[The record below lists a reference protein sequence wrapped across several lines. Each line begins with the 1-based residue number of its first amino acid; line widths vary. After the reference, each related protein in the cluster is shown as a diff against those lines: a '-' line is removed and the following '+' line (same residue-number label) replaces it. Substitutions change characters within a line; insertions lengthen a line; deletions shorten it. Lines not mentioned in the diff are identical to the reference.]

1 MQRMSNGMKNMR
13 AMLLMLFAAIS
24 LSVSA
29 QTITLTGNV
38 KDNIGEPVIGASV
51 IEKGNTGNGTITDL
65 DGNFTLKLNAKAT
78 VIISYIGMKT
88 QEIAL
93 NGQKKINVTLSDDAK
108 ALEEVI
114 VIGYGT
120 AKKKD
125 ITGSVATVG
134 ADALAAIPVS
144 SAAEAM
150 TGKLAGVQIT
160 STEGSPDA
168 ELKIRVRGGGS
179 ITGSNTPL
187 FIVDGFPV
195 ESINDIPASD
205 IEDITVLKDASSTAI
220 YGARGANG
228 VIIVTTKG
236 GKEGK
241 LSVNYNAYV
250 GYKKIAKTLDVLG
263 AGDYAR
269 WQYELFSLRDKVKDY
284 VSTFGNYQDI
294 DLYDNVATN
303 DWQEQ
308 IYGRTGNT
316 FNHNLSITGGTDK
329 FKYAAN
335 YSHVNEKAIMQG
347 SSFRRDNLSLKLS
360 HKMNKRITVDLSV
373 RYADTKTNGAGT
385 TEQNQKSSAD
395 SRLKNSMIYPTIP
408 LGDLLD
414 SNVDDS
420 NFQLYNPL
428 VSLADNDRIQRRKT
442 YNMNGSFAWEIIDN
456 LRFKTEVGLE
466 DYRNEDNRFYGKTTY
481 YVKNVPGSEAKELP
495 AAIITNSSRNT
506 FRNTNT
512 LTYDFKKLLGDN
524 HHLNL
529 LVGQEMLKTNSKD
542 LTNTLHGFPSE
553 FALSDAI
560 KLTPLAKEAFVNNF
574 YYTDDNMVSFFGRA
588 NYDYKSNYIFSAT
601 LRADG
606 SSKFGVNNR
615 WGYFPSA
622 AVAWRVSS
630 EPFMQ
635 ATKGWLDD
643 LKLRFSYGTAGNNNI
658 PSGQINQAFAS
669 NSTTWI
675 NGTNYYLAASKDLAN
690 PNLKWETTITRNLGL
705 DYTLFNG
712 RLNGS
717 LEFYQNTTKD
727 LLIKFPV
734 GGTGYDYQYR
744 NMGKTE
750 NKGIEF
756 SLNYTVL
763 DKKNY
768 GLSLAFNIGFNK
780 NKIKSLGIMN
790 DFYQGSDWAGTEIGD
805 DFRVAV
811 GGQVG
816 EMYGYRSDGRYEVSD
831 FEGYV
836 NDKWVLKPGVVD
848 ATPVIGT
855 LRPGAMKLKNI
866 DGSEDNI
873 VNASDREVIG
883 NANPTHTGG
892 LTLNGRLYGFDISA
906 AFNWSVGNDIYNA
919 NKIEYTSSSKYSYRN
934 MTSEMAVGNRW
945 NNLNADGTICNDPT
959 QLAEMNQNTTMWSP
973 YMQHMTFTDWAVED
987 GSFLRLNTLT
997 IGYTLPKAL
1006 VNKVKI
1012 QNLRFYVSGYNLFCW
1027 TNYTGFDPEVSTRR
1041 NTALTPGVDYSAYPK
1056 SRSFNIGLNLSF

>member
-1 MQRMSNGMKNMR
+1 MQRMSNLKNMR
-13 AMLLMLFAAIS
+13 ALLLIVLAVIS

-38 KDNIGEPVIGASV
+38 KDTTGEPIIGASIV
-51 IEKGNTGNGTITDL
+51 EKGNAGNGTITDL
-65 DGNFTLKLNAKAT
+65 DGNFTLKMPSQAT

-88 QEIAL
+88 EEIAL
-93 NGQKKINVTLSDDAK
+93 KGQHKIHVTLVDDSK
-108 ALEEVI
+108 TLDEVI

-120 AKKKD
+120 AKRKD

-134 ADALAAIPVS
+134 ADVLAAIPVS

-150 TGKLAGVQIT
+150 TGKLAGVQVT

-168 ELKIRVRGGGS
+168 EMKIRVRGGGS
-179 ITGSNTPL
+179 ITGNNTPL

-241 LSVNYNAYV
+241 LAVNYNAYM
-250 GYKKIAKTLDVLG
+250 GYRKIAETLDVLN
-263 AGDYAR
+263 AGDYAM
-269 WQYELFSLRDKVKDY
+269 WQYELFSLRDKVSNY
-284 VSTFGNYQDI
+284 VSTFGNFQDI
-294 DLYDNVATN
+294 DLYNNVATN

-308 IYGRTGNT
+308 IYGRIGNT
-316 FNHNLSITGGTDK
+316 FNHNLSVSGGTEK

-335 YSHVNEKAIMQG
+335 YSHINEKAIMQ
-347 SSFRRDNLSLKLS
+347 SSNFRRDNLSLKMS
-360 HKMNKRITVDLSV
+360 HQMNKRVTLDLSL
-373 RYADTKTNGAGT
+373 RYADTKVNGAGA

-395 SRLKNSMIYPTIP
+395 SRLKHSIIYPTIP
-408 LGDLLD
+408 LGELLD

-428 VSLADNDRIQRRKT
+428 VSLADNDRTQRRKT
-442 YNMNGSFAWEIIDN
+442 YNMSGSFTWEIIDN
-456 LRFKTEVGLE
+456 LRFKTEVGLD

-481 YVKNVPGSEAKELP
+481 YVKNVPGTTAKELP
-495 AAIITNSSRNT
+495 AAIITNTSRNSL
-506 FRNTNT
+506 RNTNT
-512 LTYDFKKLLGDN
+512 LFYDFKKLIGKS
-524 HHLNL
+524 HHLNV
-529 LVGQEMLKTNSKD
+529 LVGQEMLKIDSKT

-553 FALSDAI
+553 FVLGDAI
-560 KLTPLAKEAFVNNF
+560 KLTPLAKESFTDNF
-574 YYTDDNMVSFFGRA
+574 YNTDDKMVSFFGRV

-606 SSKFGVNNR
+606 SSKFSANNR

-630 EPFMQ
+630 EPFME
-635 ATKGWLDD
+635 AAKGWMDD

-658 PSGQINQAFAS
+658 PSGQVTQSFAS

-690 PNLKWETTITRNLGL
+690 PQLKWETTITRNLGL
-705 DYTLFNG
+705 DYTLFEG
-712 RLNGS
+712 RLNGG
-717 LEFYQNTTKD
+717 LEFYLNTTKD
-727 LLIKFPV
+727 LLIRFPI
-734 GGTGYDYQYR
+734 GGSGYNYQYR
-744 NMGKTE
+744 NMGETE
-750 NKGIEF
+750 NKGVEF
-756 SLNYTVL
+756 SLNYNAINT
-763 DKKNY
+763 KNY

-790 DFYQGSDWAGTEIGD
+790 DFYQASDWAGTEIGD

-816 EMYGYRSDGRYEVSD
+816 EMYGFRNDGRYEVSD
-831 FEGYV
+831 FEGYI
-836 NDKWVLKPGVVD
+836 DGKWKLKEGVVD

-855 LRPGAMKLKNI
+855 LRPGSMKLKNI

-873 VNASDREVIG
+873 VNQSDREVIG
-883 NANPTHTGG
+883 NANPLHTGG
-892 LTLNGRLYGFDISA
+892 FTLNGRIYGFDISA
-906 AFNWSVGNDIYNA
+906 AFNWSYGNDVYNA

-934 MTSEMAVGNRW
+934 MTSEMSAGNRW
-945 NNLNADGTICNDPT
+945 NNLSPDGTICNDPA
-959 QLAEMNQNTTMWSP
+959 QLAEMNQNTTLWSP

-997 IGYTLPKAL
+997 VGYSLPKAL
-1006 VNKVKI
+1006 LNKVKI
-1012 QNLRFYVSGYNLFCW
+1012 QNLRFYVTGYNLFCW

>member
-250 GYKKIAKTLDVLG
+250 GYKKIAETLDVLG

-269 WQYELFSLRDKVKDY
+269 WQYELFSLRGNAKDY

-347 SSFRRDNLSLKLS
+347 SSFKRDNLSLKLS
-360 HKMNKRITVDLSV
+360 HKMNKRITIDLSV

-606 SSKFGVNNR
+606 SSKFGANNR

-816 EMYGYRSDGRYEVSD
+816 EMYGYRNDGRYEVSD

-836 NDKWVLKPGVVD
+836 NGKWVLKPGVVD

-934 MTSEMAVGNRW
+934 MTSEMAAGNRW
-945 NNLNADGTICNDPT
+945 NNLNADGTICNDPV